1 LDSRGSIAPGK
12 LTTGLPLIELRERR
26 DLSARCRRNRHGTI
40 GAAWAF
46 DLGDVTVPVS
56 TSIGFANRR
65 GFAYVILTLTVLFLA
80 LNHVIGRAVHTEVPP
95 VGLAFWRWAAALVM
109 LFPFVWRR
117 RRQSL
122 LIIRENLISLT
133 ALGCLMIGCTTLLL
147 IALNYTTAINV
158 ALVNTTQ
165 PALTVLFG
173 SLFFRDKLT
182 PAQAAGIASALVGV
196 AVILVKGD
204 WQTLSALNFN
214 GGDLVAMVGMCGFAT
229 YALNIRRIPASLT
242 NVEALFAIIVI
253 GCAALFPF
261 YVFETVMYRPVP
273 LNGTAV
279 AAILT
284 LAVLLSIF
292 GMLMW
297 NVGNQIVGPKRAS
310 IFMNL
315 LPVFATILAVLFLG
329 ERLHLYHLVGF
340 ILVCL
345 GIFLVIGR
353 FRASG
358 AGRTE
363 QA

>member
-1 LDSRGSIAPGK
+1 M
-12 LTTGLPLIELRERR
+12 
-26 DLSARCRRNRHGTI
+26 TI
-40 GAAWAF
+40 
-46 DLGDVTVPVS
+46 PVS

-95 VGLAFWRWAAALVM
+95 VGLAFWRWAVGCVM
-109 LFPFVWRR
+109 LLPFVWRR
-117 RRQSL
+117 RKQSIP
-122 LIIRENLISLT
+122 IIRANLAPLA

-173 SLFFRDKLT
+173 ALFFRDRLT
-182 PAQAAGIASALVGV
+182 PVQVAGVVSAFVGV
-196 AVILVKGD
+196 SVILVKGD
-204 WQTLSALNFN
+204 WQTLSALDFN
-214 GGDLVAMVGMCGFAT
+214 DGDLVAMIGMCGFAT

-242 NVEALFAIIVI
+242 NVEALFAMIVI
-253 GCAALFPF
+253 GCTALFPF
-261 YVFETVMYRPVP
+261 YIFESFMYRAVP
-273 LNGTAV
+273 LSGTAI

-297 NVGNQIVGPKRAS
+297 NIGNQIVGPKRAS

-315 LPVFATILAVLFLG
+315 LPVFGTILAVVFLG
-329 ERLHLYHLVGF
+329 ERLHFYHLVGVV
-340 ILVCL
+340 LVCL
-345 GIFLVIGR
+345 GILLVIGQ
-353 FRASG
+353 FRNGGNSH
-358 AGRTE
+358 TE
-363 QA
+363 HA